1 AALAAAAGHPD
12 REATAEFILGN
23 MSQRLAQALREEMTE
38 RGKVKDKDAEEAM
51 NAVVMAVRQLEGAG
65 ELVLISDEE

>member
-1 AALAAAAGHPD
+1 
-12 REATAEFILGN
+12 
-23 MSQRLAQALREEMTE
+23 MTE

>member
-1 AALAAAAGHPD
+1 M
-12 REATAEFILGN
+12 I
-23 MSQRLAQALREEMTE
+23 E